1 MVGGYTN
8 NNKYAVKLPSTV
20 GSSKTPTIDTSYKTN
35 LGGNLTSP
43 VIGLGSSKIPTKIPT
58 QVTAPTLK
66 MPDISSQFNGS
77 VVRVGAGGAVGGASG
92 GVTKEGVITG
102 GGAINSTFNNI
113 SSGSSKKTGTDL
125 SYGAN
130 AGVSALDKSNS
141 LLESLKSQT
150 NKQPITQPTTTPA
163 VPQQPTAQPEQT
175 EEHIDTYEEFIQ
187 KTKDTHKENLDK
199 TNQLIDEQKQAAL
212 ESAETAR
219 QRSIADARSSYEQNK
234 ATYGANA
241 EALAGMGLSGSGYSD
256 YINAQAYAQ
265 QRGDVQNANAVAAA
279 ERTAAESEAGQ
290 KKLSAELSYSENIA
304 KADEALI
311 QYKQQESDKKDSYY
325 ANLINYANNGT
336 YTADQLAQLGAQYGL
351 SDEQL
356 TTLQQ
361 AAAQYKTDKNNSYY
375 TELLSYANNGAYS
388 ADQLSQLGST
398 YGLDETQIKS
408 LTDAANKY
416 TADKQAANYNQLA
429 SNFAGSVDYLESA
442 KNNGDI
448 SETQYNQLVEMYQKT
463 NYEQY
468 STDVTSGVADTTAID
483 RAFKNG
489 EISQS
494 QYNTLKSEWNK
505 NVDTSDAFFNYNG
518 SALDY
523 NSAKEAYNAVIN
535 NSWCDEA
542 TKKAI
547 TDTYYKTYAVNIGK
561 ELLGGKVSDGANT
574 VNINSG
580 YSSKQWGNFNGID
593 DKSDWQ
599 YTYAQKIVE
608 DAKAG
613 KIAVGQ
619 VVTMNV
625 GSVWNDYGCY
635 AYVGNGMFVKCECS
649 GSSDP
654 KKTYGDKLYIPDG
667 YKIGGINS
675 SIQRK

>member
-8 NNKYAVKLPSTV
+8 NYAVKLPSSA
-20 GSSKTPTIDTSYKTN
+20 GSSKVPTIDTSYKTN
-35 LGGNLTSP
+35 LGNSLTSP
-43 VIGLGSSKIPTKIPT
+43 VIGLGSTKIPT
-58 QVTAPTLK
+58 AISAPTLK
-66 MPDISSQFNGS
+66 TPSLTGQFNSS
-77 VVRVGAGGAVGGASG
+77 VIQVGAGGSVGGASG

-102 GGAINSTFNNI
+102 GGAINTTFNNI
-113 SSGSSKKTGTDL
+113 SSGSSKTTTGADL
-125 SYGAN
+125 SYAAN
-130 AGVSALDKSNS
+130 A
-141 LLESLKSQT
+141 LKTPQVT
-150 NKQPITQPTTTPA
+150 AATTTPTA
-163 VPQQPTAQPEQT
+163 TTPTQTPATEQQTTQQ
-175 EEHIDTYEEFIQ
+175 EHIDTYEEFLQ
-187 KTKDTHKENLDK
+187 KSKDTLKENLDK
-199 TNQLIDEQKQAAL
+199 TNQLIEDQKQAAL

-219 QRSIADARSSYEQNK
+219 ERSIADARSSYEQNK

-241 EALAGMGLSGSGYSD
+241 EALASMGLSGSGYSD

-279 ERTAAESEAGQ
+279 ERTAAESEAAQ
-290 KKLSAELSYSENIA
+290 KKLSAEMTYSENIA
-304 KADEALI
+304 KTDETLA

-325 ANLINYANNGT
+325 ANLIGYANNGT
-336 YTADQLAQLGAQYGL
+336 YTAEQLAQLGAQYGL

-356 TTLQQ
+356 ATLQN
-361 AAAQYKTDKNNSYY
+361 AANQYQTEKNNAYY
-375 TELLSYANNGAYS
+375 TDLLSYANNGSYS
-388 ADQLSQLGST
+388 AEQLSQLGST

-429 SNFAGSVDYLESA
+429 SNFAGSVDYLNSA
-442 KNNGDI
+442 KDNGDI
-448 SETQYNQLVEMYQKT
+448 SETQYNQLVELYQKT

-468 STDVTSGVADTTAID
+468 STDVTSGVADTAAID

-505 NVDTSDAFFNYNG
+505 NVDTSDTFFNYNG

-547 TDTYYKTYAVNIGK
+547 TDTYYKTYAVNIGQ

-574 VNINSG
+574 ININSG
-580 YSSKQWGNFNGID
+580 YSSKQWGDFNGID
-593 DKSDWQ
+593 KSGDNQ
-599 YTYAQKIVE
+599 YVYAQKIVE

-619 VVTMNV
+619 VVTMNY
-625 GSVWNDYGCY
+625 GSVWSDYGCY
-635 AYVGNGMFVKCECS
+635 VYVGNGMFVKCECK

-667 YKIGGINS
+667 YKIGGANN
-675 SIQRK
+675 SIQKK

>member
-43 VIGLGSSKIPTKIPT
+43 VIGLGSSKLPTKIPT
-58 QVTAPTLK
+58 SVTAPSIK
-66 MPDISSQFNGS
+66 MPSITNQFNGS
-77 VVRVGAGGAVGGASG
+77 VVRVGAGGVGGGSSG
-92 GVTKEGVITG
+92 GVTKEGVIIG
-102 GGAINSTFNNI
+102 GGAVNSTFNNI
-113 SSGSSKKTGTDL
+113 SSGKKTTGTDL

-130 AGVSALDKSNS
+130 AGVNTLDKSNS

-150 NKQPITQPTTTPA
+150 NTQPITQPTTKPA
-163 VPQQPTAQPEQT
+163 APQQPTTPPEQT

-336 YTADQLAQLGAQYGL
+336 YTAEQLAQLGAQYGL
-351 SDEQL
+351 SNEQL

-361 AAAQYKTDKNNSYY
+361 AAAQYKTDKNNAYY
-375 TELLSYANNGAYS
+375 TELLSYANNGSYT
-388 ADQLSQLGST
+388 ADQLSQLGTS
-398 YGLDETQIKS
+398 YGLDAAQIKS
-408 LTDAANKY
+408 LTDAATKY
-416 TADKQAANYNQLA
+416 TENKQNANYNQLS

-442 KNNGDI
+442 KKNGDI
-448 SETQYNQLVEMYQKT
+448 SETQYGQLVEMYQKT

-468 STDVTSGVADTTAID
+468 SSDVTSGIADTSAID

-489 EISQS
+489 DISET

-505 NVDTSDAFFNYNG
+505 NVDTSASFFNYNG
-518 SALDY
+518 SSLDY
-523 NSAKEAYNAVIN
+523 GSAKEAYEAVIK
-535 NSWCDEA
+535 NSWCNEA

-580 YSSKQWGNFNGID
+580 YSSKQWGDFNGID
-593 DKSDWQ
+593 KTSDWQ
-599 YTYAQKIVE
+599 YTYAQKVVD

-625 GSVWNDYGCY
+625 GSVWSDYGCY
-635 AYVGNGMFVKCECS
+635 VYVGNGMFVKCECS
-649 GSSDP
+649 SWSDP
-654 KKTYGDKLYIPDG
+654 QKTYGDKLYIPDG
-667 YKIGGINS
+667 YKIGGANK

>member
-8 NNKYAVKLPSTV
+8 NYAVKLPSSA
-20 GSSKTPTIDTSYKTN
+20 GSSKVPTIDTSYKTN
-35 LGGNLTSP
+35 LGNSLISP
-43 VIGLGSSKIPTKIPT
+43 VIGLGSTKIPT
-58 QVTAPTLK
+58 AITTPTLK
-66 MPDISSQFNGS
+66 TPSLTGQFNSS
-77 VVRVGAGGAVGGASG
+77 VIQVGAGGSVGGASG

-113 SSGSSKKTGTDL
+113 SSGSSKTTGTDL

-130 AGVSALDKSNS
+130 AGTNKT
-141 LLESLKSQT
+141 LLETLKAQT
-150 NKQPITQPTTTPA
+150 LSQPTTTPTPTQTPA
-163 VPQQPTAQPEQT
+163 ASEQQPTQT
-175 EEHIDTYEEFIQ
+175 EEHIDTYEEFLQ
-187 KTKDTHKENLDK
+187 KAKDTHKENLDK
-199 TNQLIDEQKQAAL
+199 TNQLIDDQKQAAL

-219 QRSIADARSSYEQNK
+219 ERSIADARSSYEQNR

-241 EALAGMGLSGSGYSD
+241 EALASMGLSGSGYSD

-279 ERTAAESEAGQ
+279 ERTAAESEAAQ
-290 KKLSAELSYSENIA
+290 KKLSAEMSYSENIA
-304 KADEALI
+304 KTDEALVK
-311 QYKQQESDKKDSYY
+311 YKQEQSDKKDSYY
-325 ANLINYANNGT
+325 ANLLNFANNGT

-351 SDEQL
+351 NDEQL
-356 TTLQQ
+356 ATLQN
-361 AAAQYKTDKNNSYY
+361 AANQYKTDKNNAYY
-375 TELLSYANNGAYS
+375 TDLLSYANNGAYS

-448 SETQYNQLVEMYQKT
+448 SQSQYGQLVELYQKT

-468 STDVTSGVADTTAID
+468 STDVTSGVADTAAID

-505 NVDTSDAFFNYNG
+505 NVDTSDTFFNYNG

-580 YSSKQWGNFNGID
+580 YSSKQWGDFNGID

-599 YTYAQKIVE
+599 YTYAQKIVD

-625 GSVWNDYGCY
+625 GSVWSDYGCY
-635 AYVGNGMFVKCECS
+635 VYVGNGMFVKCECS
-649 GSSDP
+649 GWSNP
-654 KKTYGDKLYIPDG
+654 KSTYGDKIYIPDG
-667 YKIGGINS
+667 YKLGGANG

>member
-1 MVGGYTN
+1 MVGGYTA
-8 NNKYAVKLPSTV
+8 NKYSVKMPS
-20 GSSKTPTIDTSYKTN
+20 SSNSKAPTIDTSYKSN
-35 LGGNLTSP
+35 LGGSLKSP
-43 VIGLGSSKIPTKIPT
+43 ITTIGSTKLPTKIPT
-58 QVTAPTLK
+58 SITTPTLK
-66 MPDISSQFNGS
+66 MPSITDKFNSSVIQ
-77 VVRVGAGGAVGGASG
+77 VGAGGGMSG
-92 GVTKEGVITG
+92 GVTKEGAIIG
-102 GGAINSTFNNI
+102 GGAINTTFNNI
-113 SSGSSKKTGTDL
+113 SSGSSSSKKPTGADL
-125 SYGAN
+125 SYATN
-130 AGVSALDKSNS
+130 T
-141 LLESLKSQT
+141 LKSPQT
-150 NKQPITQPTTTPA
+150 TAPTPTPTQTPA
-163 VPQQPTAQPEQT
+163 ASEQQPTQ
-175 EEHIDTYEEFIQ
+175 EEHIDTYEEFLQ
-187 KTKDTHKENLDK
+187 KAKDTHKENLDK

-219 QRSIADARSSYEQNK
+219 ERSIADARSSYEQNK

-241 EALAGMGLSGSGYSD
+241 EALANMGLSGSGYGD

-279 ERTAAESEAGQ
+279 ERTTAESEAAQ
-290 KKLSAELSYSENIA
+290 KKLSAEMSYSENIT
-304 KADEALI
+304 KTDEALVK
-311 QYKQQESDKKDSYY
+311 YKQEQADKQDSYY
-325 ANLINYANNGT
+325 ANLLNFANNGT

-351 SDEQL
+351 NDEQL
-356 TTLQQ
+356 ATLQN
-361 AAAQYKTDKNNSYY
+361 AANQYKTDKNNAYY
-375 TELLSYANNGAYS
+375 TDLLSYANNGSYS

-448 SETQYNQLVEMYQKT
+448 SDTQYNQLVEMYQKT

-468 STDVTSGVADTTAID
+468 SSDVTSGAADTAAID

-505 NVDTSDAFFNYNG
+505 NVDTSDTFFNYNG

-547 TDTYYKTYAVNIGK
+547 TDTYYKTYAVNIGR
-561 ELLGGKVSDGANT
+561 EILGGKVSDGANA

-580 YSSKQWGNFNGID
+580 YSSKQWGDFNGIEKSGD
-593 DKSDWQ
+593 DQ
-599 YTYAQKIVE
+599 YVYAQKIVE

-619 VVTMNV
+619 VVTMNY

-635 AYVGNGMFVKCECS
+635 VYVGNGMFVKCECK
-649 GSSDP
+649 GTSDP

-667 YKIGGINS
+667 YKLGGANT
-675 SIQRK
+675 SIRKK

>member
-8 NNKYAVKLPSTV
+8 NYAVKLPSSA
-20 GSSKTPTIDTSYKTN
+20 GSSKVPTIDTSYKTN
-35 LGGNLTSP
+35 LGNSLTSP
-43 VIGLGSSKIPTKIPT
+43 VIGLGSTKIPT
-58 QVTAPTLK
+58 AITTPTLK
-66 MPDISSQFNGS
+66 TPSLTGQFNSS
-77 VVRVGAGGAVGGASG
+77 VIQVGAGGSVGGASG

-113 SSGSSKKTGTDL
+113 SSGSSKTTETDL

-130 AGVSALDKSNS
+130 AGTNKT
-141 LLESLKSQT
+141 LLETLKAQT
-150 NKQPITQPTTTPA
+150 LSQPTTTPTQTPTQTPA
-163 VPQQPTAQPEQT
+163 ASEQQPTQT
-175 EEHIDTYEEFIQ
+175 EEHIDTYEEFLQ
-187 KTKDTHKENLDK
+187 KAKDTHKENLDK

-219 QRSIADARSSYEQNK
+219 ERSIADARSSYEQNK

-241 EALAGMGLSGSGYSD
+241 EALASMGLSGSGYSD

-279 ERTAAESEAGQ
+279 ERTAAESEAAQ
-290 KKLSAELSYSENIA
+290 KKLSAEMSYSENIA
-304 KADEALI
+304 KTDEALVK
-311 QYKQQESDKKDSYY
+311 YKQEQSDKKDSYY
-325 ANLINYANNGT
+325 ANLLNFANNGT

-351 SDEQL
+351 NDEQL
-356 TTLQQ
+356 ATLQN
-361 AAAQYKTDKNNSYY
+361 AANQYKTDKNNAYY
-375 TELLSYANNGAYS
+375 TDLLSYANNGAYS

-448 SETQYNQLVEMYQKT
+448 SESQYGQLVELYQKT

-468 STDVTSGVADTTAID
+468 STDVTSGVADTAAID

-505 NVDTSDAFFNYNG
+505 NVDTSDTFFNYNG

-580 YSSKQWGNFNGID
+580 YSSKQWGDFNGID

-625 GSVWNDYGCY
+625 GSVWSDYGCY
-635 AYVGNGMFVKCECS
+635 VYVGNGMFVKCECS
-649 GSSDP
+649 GWSDP

-667 YKIGGINS
+667 YKLGGANG

>member
-8 NNKYAVKLPSTV
+8 NNKYAVKLPSSA
-20 GSSKTPTIDTSYKTN
+20 GSNKVPKIDTSYKTN

-43 VIGLGSSKIPTKIPT
+43 VIGLGSSKLPTKIPT
-58 QVTAPTLK
+58 SVTTPTLK

-77 VVRVGAGGAVGGASG
+77 VVRVGAGGVGGGSSG
-92 GVTKEGVITG
+92 RVTKEGVIIG

-113 SSGSSKKTGTDL
+113 SSGKKTTGTDL

-130 AGVSALDKSNS
+130 AKVSTLDKSNS

-150 NKQPITQPTTTPA
+150 NTQPITQPTTKPA
-163 VPQQPTAQPEQT
+163 APQQPTTPPEQT

-336 YTADQLAQLGAQYGL
+336 YTAEQLAQLGAQYGL

-361 AAAQYKTDKNNSYY
+361 AAAQYKTDKNNAYY
-375 TELLSYANNGAYS
+375 TELLSYANNGSYS
-388 ADQLSQLGST
+388 ADQLSQLGAS
-398 YGLDETQIKS
+398 YGLDAAQIKS
-408 LTDAANKY
+408 LTDAATKY
-416 TADKQAANYNQLA
+416 TENKQNANYNQLA
-429 SNFAGSVDYLESA
+429 SNFAGSVDYLTAA
-442 KNNGDI
+442 KENGDI
-448 SETQYNQLVEMYQKT
+448 SESQYAQLTETYQKT
-463 NYEQY
+463 NFEGYAAAIKEG
-468 STDVTSGVADTTAID
+468 SADTSSIE
-483 RAFKNG
+483 RAYQKG
-489 EISQS
+489 EISES
-494 QYNTLKSEWNK
+494 QYKTLKDEWNK
-505 NVDTSDAFFNYNG
+505 NIDTSESFFSSGGYNIAKTDAT
-518 SALDY
+518 SAL
-523 NSAKEAYNAVIN
+523 NAVIR
-535 NSWCDEA
+535 NSWCSAETKQKLQA
-542 TKKAI
+542 TYDKMYKTI
-547 TDTYYKTYAVNIGK
+547 TNDVSWNNNGGWWIFGSTDYSDGDNFSVIDNSGFKYRIQSGGKSSDTAVYTAAEDISGDGNGTVFGYNGVIYYKRGDSIY
-561 ELLGGKVSDGANT
+561 
-574 VNINSG
+574 
-580 YSSKQWGNFNGID
+580 
-593 DKSDWQ
+593 
-599 YTYAQKIVE
+599 IVE
-608 DAKAG
+608 KRD
-613 KIAVGQ
+613 
-619 VVTMNV
+619 N
-625 GSVWNDYGCY
+625 SYGDHY
-635 AYVGNGMFVKCECS
+635 
-649 GSSDP
+649 
-654 KKTYGDKLYIPDG
+654 DKLYKKFFG
-667 YKIGGINS
+667 
-675 SIQRK
+675 